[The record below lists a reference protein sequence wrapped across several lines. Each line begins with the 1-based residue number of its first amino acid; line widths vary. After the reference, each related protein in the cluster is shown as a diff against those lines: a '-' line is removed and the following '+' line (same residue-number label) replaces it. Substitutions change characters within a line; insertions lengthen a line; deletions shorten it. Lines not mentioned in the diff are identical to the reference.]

1 MNLIE
6 GASYVPAV
14 GRVSTHSCQLQR
26 ILDNARAQEIETGR
40 KVKAGDPR
48 ACGLETSSGRTG

>member
-6 GASYVPAV
+6 GTSYVPAV

-26 ILDNARAQEIETGR
+26 VLCNARAQEIKTGR

-48 ACGLETSSGRTG
+48 ARGLKTSSGRTG